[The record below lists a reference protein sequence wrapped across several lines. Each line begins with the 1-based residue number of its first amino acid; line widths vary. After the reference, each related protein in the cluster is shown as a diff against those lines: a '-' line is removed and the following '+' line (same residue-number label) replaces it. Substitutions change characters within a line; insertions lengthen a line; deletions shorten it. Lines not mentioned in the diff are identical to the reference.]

1 MSQHIPPKPEISS
14 HNQTINNCLQES
26 NVGSDELSDELDE
39 ENNYSSDL
47 AQRLVGNAQGWM
59 LGMGGVAMGR
69 LLRMTNGTRPSIYLH
84 S

>member
-1 MSQHIPPKPEISS
+1 MSQHIPPKPEISKHS
-14 HNQTINNCLQES
+14 QTINNCLQES

-47 AQRLVGNAQGWM
+47 AQRFVGNAQGWM

-69 LLRMTNGTRPSIYLH
+69 LLRITNGTRPSIYLY